1 MRLDVFLTENKLCK
15 SRSAAQC
22 LINDGGVL
30 VNGRTAAKNSLEVTD
45 SDEITIVENKKP
57 KYVGRGG
64 IKLERAFELWKLD
77 IRGGLCVDIGASTGG
92 FTDCML
98 QNGAERVY
106 AVDVGRDQLDEKLRA
121 DGRVVS
127 LEQTDIR
134 EFSFPEGETADF
146 IGADVSFISL
156 RLILPHIFRLLKS
169 GGAAVVLIKP
179 QFEAGR
185 KNLGKKGIVR
195 SESARLKSVKEIE
208 EFAVQ
213 CGFELVGTS
222 QSPITGGDGNV
233 EYLLALRK
241 EDQGADR
248 GFDRLQYREGGRV

>member
-1 MRLDVFLTENKLCK
+1 MRLDVYLTESGLCR
-15 SRSAAQC
+15 SRSAAQS

-30 VNGRTAAKNSLEVTD
+30 VNGKPAEKNSQDVTEAD
-45 SDEITIVENKKP
+45 DISLVDLKLP

-64 IKLERAFELWKLD
+64 LKLERALERWD
-77 IRGGLCVDIGASTGG
+77 IDLSGKLCVDVGASTGG

-98 QNGAERVY
+98 QNGAAKVL
-106 AVDVGRDQLDEKLRA
+106 AVDVGRDQLDERLRA
-121 DGRVVS
+121 DSRVIS

-134 EFSFPEGETADF
+134 DFSLSEELADF

-156 RLILPHIFRLLKS
+156 KLVLPHVYRLLKS
-169 GGAAVVLIKP
+169 GGVAVVLVKP

-185 KNLGKKGIVR
+185 ENLNKKGIVR
-195 SESARLKSVKEIE
+195 SESARQKCVKDIE

-213 CGFELVGTS
+213 CGFTHVGTE

-233 EYLLALRK
+233 EFLLALK
-241 EDQGADR
+241 K
-248 GFDRLQYREGGRV
+248 